1 MEIGILNSL
10 FVKDL
15 ILENLSTDAIEMH
28 QL

>member
-1 MEIGILNSL
+1 MEIGLLNSL

-15 ILENLSTDAIEMH
+15 ILENLSIDTIEMH